1 MSGKGSSLGVRFLAA
16 VLVFIGIVLCLTG
29 IGAIVGAPV
38 ATIGGYIWLTAWR
51 ISENPGRVFG
61 CFGVI
66 IVIIIIIAIII
77 ISKLSSYASCV

>member
-38 ATIGGYIWLTAWR
+38 ATIGGYIWLTA
-51 ISENPGRVFG
+51 
-61 CFGVI
+61 
-66 IVIIIIIAIII
+66 
-77 ISKLSSYASCV
+77 